1 MRKIFTTLKELYHNK
16 PAFIG
21 LSYIIGCFV
30 VVLLGYSIM
39 LDKTPNV
46 EDGHPLIRKMPILS
60 SSYFLKIKHSFEVEK
75 KNFFHTLYF
84 GVESEYS
91 LVPLSGPYHDTSVL
105 FIQGDTMLFYR
116 TIDSRGQDT
125 LLSKPLIE
133 CVKAISSSPS
143 EKYDFPNGKN
153 YLTRESDILYVNT
166 KDDTASVSKD
176 DLLAEFYAFNIEK
189 RFYPLGTDEAGRDMY
204 SKLIFGTRIAL
215 LIGLASVVIS
225 LVVGVTLG
233 AIAGFFGGLFDSV
246 ISWLI
251 TVFFAIPSIMWVIAI
266 SFVLG
271 SRELW
276 VVFVAVGLTTWV
288 DIARLVRGQIISIK
302 QSLYIDA
309 AKALGYSNG
318 RIVFNH
324 ILPNIIDPLIIAS
337 TSNFATAILVESGL
351 SFLGIGVRPPTPSW
365 GYMIYEGF
373 KTIGS
378 PNSLHII
385 LVPCVAISLTILAFN
400 LLGNGLRDAL
410 DPKKS
415 FKK

>member
-1 MRKIFTTLKELYHNK
+1 MRKTLSTLKEIYLNT
-16 PAFIG
+16 PAFFG
-21 LSYIIGCFV
+21 LVYIISCFV

-39 LDKTPNV
+39 MDKTPNA
-46 EDGHPLIRKMPILS
+46 EDGHPMVRKLQPLS
-60 SSYFLKIKHSFEVEK
+60 SAYFLKIKHSFEVEK
-75 KNFFHTLYF
+75 KNFLYSLYF
-84 GVESEYS
+84 GTESEYS
-91 LVPLSGPYHDTSVL
+91 IVPLNGSYLDTNVL
-105 FIQGDTMLFYR
+105 FIQGDTLLFYK
-116 TIDSRGQDT
+116 TLDSRGHDT

-133 CVKAISSSPS
+133 CVVNINTSLS
-143 EKYDFPNGKN
+143 ESYNFRNGKN
-153 YLTRESDILYVNT
+153 YLIRENDYLYLNSN
-166 KDDTASVSKD
+166 DDTVSITKE
-176 DLLAEFYAFNIEK
+176 DLLSEFYAKNLEK
-189 RFYPLGTDEAGRDMY
+189 RYFILGTDEAGRDMY

-215 LIGLASVVIS
+215 LIGLASVLIS

-233 AIAGFFGGLFDSV
+233 AVAGFFGGTVDSV

-309 AKALGYSNG
+309 ARALGYTNG

-324 ILPNIIDPLIIAS
+324 ILPNVIDPLIIAS

-385 LVPCVAISLTILAFN
+385 LVPCLAISLTILAFN

-410 DPKKS
+410 DPKKT
-415 FKK
+415 FKR